1 MKHPSPNMRDASE
14 HSDLGIML
22 MNLTKDAIMSSL
34 HARSTS
40 VDRLENRSRQQ
51 SELLFAI
58 ILLGGALLLDALALA
73 ILPTDWTSISL
84 SPIFV
89 T

>member
-1 MKHPSPNMRDASE
+1 
-14 HSDLGIML
+14 
-22 MNLTKDAIMSSL
+22 
-34 HARSTS
+34 
-40 VDRLENRSRQQ
+40 LENRSRQQ
-51 SELLFAI
+51 SDLLFAI
-58 ILLGGALLLDALALA
+58 ILLGGAVLLDALALA